1 MYGLALET
9 SRFDKGCNTK
19 KKVHARLEGTMGAG
33 PAKVHARLEGTMGA
47 GPAKVTGDDLVVVV
61 VVVVVVM
68 AGEKLGTI

>member
-1 MYGLALET
+1 
-9 SRFDKGCNTK
+9 
-19 KKVHARLEGTMGAG
+19 MGAG